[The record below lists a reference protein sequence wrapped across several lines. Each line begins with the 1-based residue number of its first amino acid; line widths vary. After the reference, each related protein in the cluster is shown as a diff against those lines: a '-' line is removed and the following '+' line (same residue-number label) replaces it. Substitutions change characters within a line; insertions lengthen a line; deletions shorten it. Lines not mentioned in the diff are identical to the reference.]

1 MTFILALIT
10 FGILLW
16 YKVIMCAKAKE
27 TLKVFLLLNSLMGS
41 DIKIISPRYMK
52 TGGKMTPLANFGMR
66 ITRKF
71 VNIIVSKTIL
81 MREIPKLRHFT
92 YFSLV
97 IVHFIVFYLY
107 YRAMELE
114 SKKEK

>member
-1 MTFILALIT
+1 
-10 FGILLW
+10 
-16 YKVIMCAKAKE
+16 
-27 TLKVFLLLNSLMGS
+27 
-41 DIKIISPRYMK
+41 MK

-92 YFSLV
+92 YFSLL
-97 IVHFIVFYLY
+97 IVHFIAFYLY
-107 YRAMELE
+107 YRAVELDT
-114 SKKEK
+114 KETKTALKISTSIIEQQ